1 MAYIQEASSWRARRR
16 RRQWI
21 TLVVALVLL
30 LGAGAVAYG
39 FYSGTLGGPEEVN
52 ISALPPCPTS
62 KPTSPTLTPDK
73 VKVNVYNATS
83 RNGLA
88 ATVATALDLRTF
100 QVGTIANDPKHAKV
114 PGVAEIR
121 YGAKGTAAAKLVAAQ
136 LSGAKLVKDARGSA
150 VVDLVLGAKY
160 QSLKPV
166 ASSTPTSTGT
176 PTCRPVSPTPSPT
189 ATAPATPK
197 STPKSTPKPTS

>member
-1 MAYIQEASSWRARRR
+1 MAYIQEASSWRTRRR

-21 TLVVALVLL
+21 TLVVAVVLL
-30 LGAGAVAYG
+30 IGAGAVAYG
-39 FYSGTLGGPEEVN
+39 FYSGALGGPEEVN

-62 KPTSPTLTPDK
+62 KPTTAALTPDK
-73 VKVNVYNATS
+73 VKVNVYNGTT

-88 ATVATALDLRTF
+88 AKVATALDLRTF
-100 QVGTIANDPKHAKV
+100 QVGTVANDPKHAKV

-136 LSGAKLVKDARGSA
+136 LSSAKLVKDARRTP

-160 QSLKPV
+160 QGLKPV
-166 ASSTPTSTGT
+166 ASSTPTPTGT
-176 PTCRPVSPTPSPT
+176 PTCRPVATPSPSASPSGSGTPSGT
-189 ATAPATPK
+189 A
-197 STPKSTPKPTS
+197 KPTS

>member
-1 MAYIQEASSWRARRR
+1 MAYISEATSWRARRR

-39 FYSGTLGGPEEVN
+39 FYSGALGGTEEVN
-52 ISALPPCPTS
+52 VAALPPCPTS
-62 KPTSPTLTPDK
+62 KPTSPSLTPDK
-73 VKVNVYNATS
+73 VKVNVYNATT

-88 ATVATALDLRTF
+88 AKVATALDLRTF
-100 QVGTIANDPKHAKV
+100 QVGAIANDPKHAKI

-121 YGAKGTAAAKLVAAQ
+121 YGAKGTAAAQLVAAQ
-136 LSGAKLVKDARGSA
+136 LAGAKLVKDARRTA

-160 QSLKPV
+160 QGLKPV
-166 ASSTPTSTGT
+166 ASSTATPTGT
-176 PTCRPVSPTPSPT
+176 PTCRPVTTPSPSSSPSGQSTGTPTGT
-189 ATAPATPK
+189 A
-197 STPKSTPKPTS
+197 KPTS